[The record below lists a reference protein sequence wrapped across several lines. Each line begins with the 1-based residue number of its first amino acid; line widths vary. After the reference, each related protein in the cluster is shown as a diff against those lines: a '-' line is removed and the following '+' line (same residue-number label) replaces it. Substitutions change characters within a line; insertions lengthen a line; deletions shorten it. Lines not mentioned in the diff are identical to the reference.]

1 MQTTSSEV
9 LTRPADE
16 QVAVVTGASRGIG
29 AAVAVAL
36 ASAGVK
42 VICVA
47 RTDATRPSA
56 VPGTLEDTV
65 GRIRNLGGTA
75 IALPADLADLDQT
88 RGVIQR
94 AVGVFGRLDI
104 LVNNAAAALTGG
116 PLSSMRRLE
125 VMLRVNLQAPMLLT
139 QDAVPHM
146 EAAGGGRI
154 VNISSAAAMYS
165 VRDFELYG
173 VSKAALEHLS
183 VATGHHL
190 RARQIA
196 VNCLRI
202 DLQVASEGALA
213 GVSQLPDDAV
223 ATDVAAEAVLAILAL
238 PLDRSGSVLEL
249 SSLNGQG
256 SGMRQKR
263 AEMLGDAPSIYP
275 AS

>member
-1 MQTTSSEV
+1 MQATS
-9 LTRPADE
+9 LGALWKPPDG

-36 ASAGVK
+36 AGAGVQ
-42 VICVA
+42 VVCVA

-65 GRIRNLGGTA
+65 GRIRKLGGTA
-75 IALPADLADLDQT
+75 TALAADLADLDQA

-94 AVGVFGRLDI
+94 AVDVFGRLDI

-116 PLSSMRRLE
+116 PLSPVRRLE
-125 VMLRVNLQAPMLLT
+125 VMLRVNLQSPMLLT
-139 QDAVPHM
+139 QAAVPHM

-154 VNISSAAAMYS
+154 VNISSAAAMYW

-173 VSKAALEHLS
+173 ASKIALEHLS
-183 VATGHHL
+183 VATGHQL

-213 GVSQLPDDAV
+213 GVSEVPADAV
-223 ATDVAAEAVLAILAL
+223 ATEVAAEAVVAILAL
-238 PLDRSGSVLEL
+238 PPDQTGSVLEL
-249 SSLNGQG
+249 SSLYGQR

-263 AEMLGDAPSIYP
+263 AEMLGGAPSIYP
-275 AS
+275 AF